1 MPSAR
6 YTHSPLLELSTEE
19 VAFLKELVTN
29 YRNRFERFEKTKQ
42 KAEKIL
48 ERLEGELV
56 RRAQNNP

>member
-1 MPSAR
+1 MLSAR
-6 YTHSPLLELSTEE
+6 HTYSPLLELSTAE

-29 YRNRFERFEKTKQ
+29 YRNRFERFEKTRK

-56 RRAQNNP
+56 RRAQTNY